1 MPVWERPV
9 PEPARQ
15 PRLTLAAALPG
26 SGMADL
32 PVAFCPRCGAS
43 MSGAES
49 FVQEYWMADQTVYNC
64 WCRECDL
71 TWELVRVER
80 VVTHEAAE

>member
-1 MPVWERPV
+1 V
-9 PEPARQ
+9 PEPLRQ
-15 PRLTLAAALPG
+15 RRLALAEAPAAWDPEREDG
-26 SGMADL
+26 

-43 MSGAES
+43 MTSAES
-49 FVQEYWMADQTVYNC
+49 FVQEYWMADQTIYHC

-80 VVTHEAAE
+80 IVTHEVAE

>member
-1 MPVWERPV
+1 V
-9 PEPARQ
+9 PEPARHH
-15 PRLTLAAALPG
+15 RLVLADALPAG
-26 SGMADL
+26 GHAAEDVA
-32 PVAFCPRCGAS
+32 VAFCPRCGAS

>member
-1 MPVWERPV
+1 M

-15 PRLTLAAALPG
+15 HRLKLAEALPQPG
-26 SGMADL
+26 GEDA

-43 MSGAES
+43 MTTPES
-49 FVQEYWMADQTVYNC
+49 FVQEYWLADQSVYHC
-64 WCRECDL
+64 WCRQCDL

>member
-1 MPVWERPV
+1 V

-15 PRLTLAAALPG
+15 RRLVLAETVPEPAAE
-26 SGMADL
+26 DV

-43 MSGAES
+43 MAGADS
-49 FVQEYWMADQTVYNC
+49 FVQEYWMADQTVYHC
-64 WCRECDL
+64 WCRDCEL

>member
-1 MPVWERPV
+1 
-9 PEPARQ
+9 
-15 PRLTLAAALPG
+15 
-26 SGMADL
+26 
-32 PVAFCPRCGAS
+32 

-49 FVQEYWMADQTVYNC
+49 FVQEYWMADQTVYHC
-64 WCRECDL
+64 WCRECEL

>member
-1 MPVWERPV
+1 V
-9 PEPARQ
+9 PEALRERHLALAKAP
-15 PRLTLAAALPG
+15 AAAEPD
-26 SGMADL
+26 ADEA

-49 FVQEYWMADQTVYNC
+49 FVQEYWMADQTVYHC
-64 WCRECDL
+64 WCRECEL